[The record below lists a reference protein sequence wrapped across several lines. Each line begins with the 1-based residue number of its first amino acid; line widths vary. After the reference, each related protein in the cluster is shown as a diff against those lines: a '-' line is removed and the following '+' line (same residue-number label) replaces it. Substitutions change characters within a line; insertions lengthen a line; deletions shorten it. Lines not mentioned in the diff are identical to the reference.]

1 MLSWLRKLRS
11 RFSKNGELFS
21 RLEEIIGVLPVDES
35 YYRLAFRH
43 SSASRSQGGMRMNN
57 QRLEFL
63 GDAILGAVVADFLYS
78 RYPESPEGFLT
89 NMRSKIVGRKHL
101 NHIALKLNLN
111 KLIVKKTARGVQAKS
126 IHGDTLEALIGA
138 VYLDLGYSTCREF
151 ILNRIIESHVDLTT
165 IEGRIASH
173 KGAILEWGQKNKH
186 KVKFELTGCYGK
198 SHARQ
203 YEISLFIDDELT
215 GTGKGSSKK
224 KAEEDASRVAYKKL
238 KNNQVEDAS

>member
-1 MLSWLRKLRS
+1 MFSWLRKLRS

-21 RLEEIIGVLPVDES
+21 TLEDLIGVLPVNES

-43 SSASRSQGGMRMNN
+43 SSASRSNGGLRMNN

-63 GDAILGAVVADFLYS
+63 GDAILGAVVADFLYT

-89 NMRSKIVGRKHL
+89 NMRSKIVSRKHL

-138 VYLDLGYSTCREF
+138 VYLDLGYGTCRNF
-151 ILNRIIESHVDLTT
+151 ILNRIIDSHVDLSA

-173 KGAILEWGQKNKH
+173 KGAILEWGQKNKRD
-186 KVKFELTGCYGK
+186 VRFELTGCYGK

-238 KNNQVEDAS
+238 HNNQVDAS